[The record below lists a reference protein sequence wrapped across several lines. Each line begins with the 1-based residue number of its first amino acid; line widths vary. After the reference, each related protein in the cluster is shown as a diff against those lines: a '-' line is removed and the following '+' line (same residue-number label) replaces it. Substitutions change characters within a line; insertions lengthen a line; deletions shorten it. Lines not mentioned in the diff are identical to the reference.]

1 MIDTISE
8 KLTSYPVSITEKLS
22 QLRDLIE
29 QIAQEN
35 QCGPVEESLKW
46 GQLSYGVKTGTSIR
60 LDWQSDHEDR
70 LYLYVHCQTKLVAT
84 YRELYPEAFVYEGNR
99 AVVIPIDYDFKRPE
113 LAHCIQLAL
122 TYKHRKHLPM
132 LGA

>member
-1 MIDTISE
+1 MDEISE

-22 QLRDLIE
+22 QLRDLIG

-46 GQLSYGVKTGTSIR
+46 GQLSYRVKTGTSIR
-60 LDWQSDHEDR
+60 LDWQSGHEDR
-70 LYLYVHCQTKLVAT
+70 LYLYVHCQSKLVAT

-99 AVVIPIDYDFKRPE
+99 ALIMPLDYDLNRPE
-113 LAHCIQLAL
+113 LAHCMLLAL
-122 TYKHRKHLPM
+122 TYKKRKNLPL